1 MPSRNRHIIP
11 IAIGIALIL
20 IAAAIYT
27 TFGHREKSVPEK
39 NNVLATN
46 INIRPIDASDH
57 ILGNPNAPV
66 IMVEYSDLECPFC
79 KRHHE
84 TLQKIMDEYGK
95 TGQVAWV
102 YRHFPIVQLHS
113 KAPTEALATE
123 CAAAQGGNTAF
134 WGMLDTIFT
143 TTPSNNGLDLTQ
155 LPVFAEKLGLNREQ
169 FETCLRQADMSRIER
184 DFNDA
189 KAAGG
194 EGTPYTIFLVGDKK
208 VPLVGAQPYMA
219 VKTFVEALLKNAG
232 ATGSS
237 TDTSDSLLSPT
248 MGAEPYP
255 GSASSTR

>member
-11 IAIGIALIL
+11 IAIGIAIIL
-20 IAAAIYT
+20 ITAAIYT
-27 TFGHREKSVPEK
+27 TFGHRTKTTTTEKSDVPTS
-39 NNVLATN
+39 VT
-46 INIRPIDASDH
+46 IRPIDASDH

-79 KRHHE
+79 KRHHD
-84 TLQKIMDEYGK
+84 TLKQIMNEYGK
-95 TGQVAWV
+95 IGQVAWV

-134 WGMLDTIFT
+134 WAMLDNIFT
-143 TTPSNNGLDLTQ
+143 TTPSNNGLDLKQ

-169 FETCLRQADMSRIER
+169 FEACLRQADMSRIER

-194 EGTPYTIFLVGDKK
+194 QGTPYTVFIVGDKK
-208 VPLVGAQPYMA
+208 VPLVGAQPYVA
-219 VKTFVEALLKNAG
+219 VKTFVDAMLK
-232 ATGSS
+232 TSGSAS
-237 TDTSDSLLSPT
+237 GSGTSSNLVSPT
-248 MGAEPYP
+248 AGAEPYP
-255 GSASSTR
+255 AP

>member
-11 IAIGIALIL
+11 IAIGIAIIL
-20 IAAAIYT
+20 IAAAVYT
-27 TFGHREKSVPEK
+27 TFGHRPKTSVEKSAAPTSV
-39 NNVLATN
+39 
-46 INIRPIDASDH
+46 NIRSIDASDH

-66 IMVEYSDLECPFC
+66 VMVEYSDLECPFC

-84 TLQKIMDEYGK
+84 TLKQIMNEYGK

-143 TTPSNNGLDLTQ
+143 ATPSNNGLNLKQ

-169 FETCLRQADMSRIER
+169 FETCLRQADMSRVER

-194 EGTPYTIFLVGDKK
+194 QGTPYTIFVVGDKK

-219 VKTFVEALLKNAG
+219 VKTFVDAMLKDAG
-232 ATGSS
+232 SVSAGN
-237 TDTSDSLLSPT
+237 DLLSPT
-248 MGAEPYP
+248 AGAEPYP
-255 GSASSTR
+255 GTQGTSTAP